1 MSWTSLYRNLHILI
15 FLGYTLKSGNNGCEL
30 SKVLQGEKK
39 KNKTEILDKYY
50 YLAVQKGFSFTLPRA
65 L

>member
-1 MSWTSLYRNLHILI
+1 MSWTSLYKYLHRLI

-30 SKVLQGEKK
+30 SKVLQGGKK
-39 KNKTEILDKYY
+39 KKSEILDKYC

-65 L
+65 V